1 VVDGEAPFAGAVVE
15 GEEDRPGQW
24 NLFQY
29 TSHVTAS
36 KGQSLLVIDSTAILL
51 SRYCSLGV
59 KLSQNLK
66 TRSSGS
72 WRGKVWTVSWAQ
84 CIEA

>member
-1 VVDGEAPFAGAVVE
+1 MVDGEASFAGAVVE

-36 KGQSLLVIDSTAILL
+36 KG
-51 SRYCSLGV
+51 YCPLGV

-66 TRSSGS
+66 TR
-72 WRGKVWTVSWAQ
+72 
-84 CIEA
+84 